1 MTQPSLNPPFS
12 YNNNNAFLLVNV
24 PFRPKFA
31 KMFPYFSPAIAQIS
45 ASLAQQRPSFV
56 CADLCIYFFAGVAFS
71 CTWTF
76 LACTSAVEGLR
87 IWSRNRPYPTVR
99 NSEVIIDVNRVSRDT
114 FENHF
119 FSSLSREPGACA
131 FKNHSG
137 MHSARSSTRMAD
149 GKVEFRRRV
158 DQIFSLLP
166 GGRVFVPSVVSFWV
180 LRRHGR
186 YSARS
191 LGIESVELDFAFSI
205 IVAFSTVRSCANS

>member
-1 MTQPSLNPPFS
+1 
-12 YNNNNAFLLVNV
+12 
-24 PFRPKFA
+24 
-31 KMFPYFSPAIAQIS
+31 MFPYFSPAIAQ
-45 ASLAQQRPSFV
+45 QQPSFV

-131 FKNHSG
+131 FKNRSA

-149 GKVEFRRRV
+149 GKVEFRRV
-158 DQIFSLLP
+158 DQIFRCYQARASLFLLLFLFGFC
-166 GGRVFVPSVVSFWV
+166 GGTGGIRRDHWGSNRSSWISRFRPFGLAPIHENVSIRKRNFQWN
-180 LRRHGR
+180 
-186 YSARS
+186 
-191 LGIESVELDFAFSI
+191 FSRP
-205 IVAFSTVRSCANS
+205 V